1 MAEALTT
8 PDYKEELNKL
18 DGANIL
24 VIEDEDK
31 MRRLLEKVFSKH
43 GAEVETA
50 SDGTEAIQ
58 RIKTSRFDIIL
69 ADIKMPGT
77 NGMEVL
83 RTAKQHH
90 PESMVIMMTAFGTV
104 DSAVEAMKEGAYH
117 YINKPF
123 KIEEILLIIN
133 KALEE
138 KDLRSEVVQLRE
150 EVRTKYQFDN
160 IIGKSKVMQVVFDIV
175 RRVSDSKSTV
185 LIIGE
190 SGTGKELV
198 AKAVHYNSP
207 RQDKP
212 FVALNCSAIPETLLE
227 SELFGHVKGSFTGAI
242 ANKKGIFESA
252 NQGTILLDEIG
263 EISPAMQVKLL
274 RVLQER
280 EIKRVGSTSIITVDF
295 RLIAATNKDLEEEVR
310 RGNFR
315 DDLFYRLSVIPIH
328 LPSLRDRP
336 EDIPLLANH
345 FLKKFAAEANSSV
358 RTISKEAMAYL
369 VNYSWP
375 GNVRELENVIERA
388 ITLGRHN
395 SIVTEDLPPY
405 VLTKSAVPSDESEDG
420 DPTLEELEKD
430 YIKKVLKK
438 VKGHKIQAANILG
451 IDRRTLYRKEK
462 KYGLK

>member
-1 MAEALTT
+1 MAETHKVT
-8 PDYKEELNKL
+8 SSKEEQ
-18 DGANIL
+18 NIL
-24 VIEDEDK
+24 EDSHILIIDDEEK
-31 MRRLLEKVFSKH
+31 MRHLLEKVLTKR
-43 GAEVETA
+43 AALVDTA
-50 SDGTEAIQ
+50 ADGTEAIQ
-58 RIKTSRFDIIL
+58 RIKTHRFDIIL

-77 NGMEVL
+77 SGMEVL
-83 RTAKQHH
+83 RTAKQSH

-123 KIEEILLIIN
+123 KIEEIMLIIN

-138 KDLRSEVVQLRE
+138 KNLRHEIVQLRE
-150 EVRTKYQFDN
+150 EVRTKYRFDN
-160 IIGKSKVMQVVFDIV
+160 IIGKSKPMQGVFDII
-175 RRVSDSKSTV
+175 RRVADSKSTI
-185 LIIGE
+185 LIVGD

-198 AKAVHYNSP
+198 AKAIHYNSP
-207 RQDKP
+207 RRDRP

-242 ANKKGIFESA
+242 ANKKGMFESA
-252 NQGTILLDEIG
+252 NSGTIFLDEIG
-263 EISPAMQVKLL
+263 EVSPAMQVKLL

-280 EIKRVGSTSIITVDF
+280 EIKRVGSTSTTSVDI

-310 RGNFR
+310 LGNFR
-315 DDLFYRLSVIPIH
+315 DDLFYRLSVIPIY
-328 LPSLRDRP
+328 LPFLKDRT
-336 EDIPLLANH
+336 EDVPLLANH
-345 FLKKFAAEANSSV
+345 FLKKFATEANSSV
-358 RTISKEAMAYL
+358 TSISKEAMGYL
-369 VNYSWP
+369 INYSWP

-388 ITLGRHN
+388 VTLGRYN
-395 SIVTEDLPPY
+395 TIMPEDLPDY
-405 VLTKSAVPSDESEDG
+405 VLSRPSLTSEEGEDG
-420 DPTLEELEKD
+420 DPTLEELECE